1 MRLPIKDNVL
11 TTFRIIFLILMMTS
25 CASRPKTANE
35 FREHALK
42 DGAQFTFSI
51 KGSRPIIEKRLRDYN
66 SKCLNTI
73 AYGSHSLHT
82 GMGGAMNTVNIRDR
96 NTYHGTVTQMPDHL
110 QMTLQ
115 YNEEAVCIGCTVPK
129 GGFYAFVLEI
139 YPIKTKDEERA
150 VLYHPNSG
158 PVETFRDNLQ
168 AWLSGVSEQCY
179 QFGSS

>member
-1 MRLPIKDNVL
+1 
-11 TTFRIIFLILMMTS
+11 
-25 CASRPKTANE
+25 
-35 FREHALK
+35 
-42 DGAQFTFSI
+42 
-51 KGSRPIIEKRLRDYN
+51 
-66 SKCLNTI
+66 
-73 AYGSHSLHT
+73 
-82 GMGGAMNTVNIRDR
+82 MGGAMNTVNIRDR